1 MTHRERLLTIL
12 KGEQPDQ
19 VPWFGDLDYW
29 ANSLI
34 KRGLKPKDF
43 ILSDDYIKWHR
54 DLGVGFYL
62 QGYFP
67 YKQIITNCNI
77 TDWNEGNRHYKEIET
92 PVGSVRECWEYIP
105 DFIF

>member
-34 KRGLKPKDF
+34 KTRTEAK
-43 ILSDDYIKWHR
+43 
-54 DLGVGFYL
+54 GFY
-62 QGYFP
+62 F
-67 YKQIITNCNI
+67 
-77 TDWNEGNRHYKEIET
+77 
-92 PVGSVRECWEYIP
+92 V
-105 DFIF
+105 

>member
-29 ANSLI
+29 TNSLI
-34 KRGLKPKDF
+34 KRELKPKNF

-54 DLGVGFYL
+54 DLG
-62 QGYFP
+62 
-67 YKQIITNCNI
+67 
-77 TDWNEGNRHYKEIET
+77 E
-92 PVGSVRECWEYIP
+92 
-105 DFIF
+105 